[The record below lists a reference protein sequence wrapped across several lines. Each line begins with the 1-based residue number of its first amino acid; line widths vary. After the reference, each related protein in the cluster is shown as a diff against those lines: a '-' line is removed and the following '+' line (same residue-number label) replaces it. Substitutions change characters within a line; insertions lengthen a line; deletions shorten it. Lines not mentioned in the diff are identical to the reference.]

1 VLPSPGPR
9 DPGPALRIVPVSILA
24 VVGAGPLGA
33 AVAHQAAAASLA
45 TRVVLIDAAA
55 DVARGLALDI
65 RQAGPIVGSSTAV
78 EGSGDV
84 GAIIGASV
92 VVVADRHGPAGEWRG
107 DDGLALVTRL
117 RELNPRAL
125 IVCAGAGQA
134 DLLEALVRER
144 ELDRQRLCGSSPEAL
159 RGAMTALTCLETGA
173 APGDV
178 SLSVI
183 GRPPNDLF
191 VAWEGA
197 SVGGSRAADAIP
209 AAVLAR
215 LDRQLPYLWP
225 PGPVAL
231 AAAATRVARHA
242 LLRAPGWID
251 LLVIPARDG
260 DRGPR
265 CVAVPAMVTDG
276 VVEPV
281 WPVLPT
287 RDRVRLDSVLAG

>member
-1 VLPSPGPR
+1 
-9 DPGPALRIVPVSILA
+9 VSILA
-24 VVGAGPLGA
+24 VVGAGPVGA
-33 AVAHQAAAASLA
+33 ASAHQAAAAGLA
-45 TRVVLIDAAA
+45 SRVVLIDAAG

-65 RQAGPIVGSSTAV
+65 RQAGPIVGTSTAV
-78 EGSGDV
+78 EGTGDT
-84 GAIIGASV
+84 GAVIGASV

-144 ELDRQRLCGSSPEAL
+144 DMDSRRLCGSSPEAM
-159 RGAMTALTCLETGA
+159 RGAMTALACLETGA
-173 APGDV
+173 APMDV

-191 VAWEGA
+191 VPWEGA

-225 PGPVAL
+225 PGPIAL

-242 LLRAPGWID
+242 LGRAPGWMD
-251 LLVIPARDG
+251 LLVVSD
-260 DRGPR
+260 DRRGR
-265 CVAVPAMVTDG
+265 RSVAVPAMVKDG
-276 VVEPV
+276 VVEPE

-287 RDRVRLDSVLAG
+287 RDRVRLDSVLAGRPPPTLDRPAYAVAA